1 MRKLQKTL
9 LPLLLAVL
17 LCFTGC
23 NGTTADADNTLSPPS
38 QTTTTS
44 TEEPTPQEE
53 TQPAPETA
61 PSIDLGSIPAFSGE
75 PYVAINNNIPDFTDA
90 DLTTSSFEEY
100 SSLDSLG
107 RCGVAYACIG
117 TDLMPTEDRGS
128 IGQVKPS
135 GWHTVKY
142 DCVDGKYLYNRCHL
156 IGYQLTAE
164 NANENNLITGTRY
177 LNVEGMLP
185 LKIWLPTT

>member
-9 LPLLLAVL
+9 LPLLLAVF

-23 NGTTADADNTLSPPS
+23 SGTSADADNTPSTPS

-44 TEEPTPQEE
+44 TEETEQQED
-53 TQPAPETA
+53 TQPAPEAA
-61 PSIDLGSIPAFSGE
+61 PAIDLNSIPAFSGE
-75 PYVAINNNIPDFTDA
+75 PYVAINDNVPDFTDA

-100 SSLDSLG
+100 SNLDALG

-135 GWHTVKY
+135 G
-142 DCVDGKYLYNRCHL
+142 
-156 IGYQLTAE
+156 
-164 NANENNLITGTRY
+164 
-177 LNVEGMLP
+177 
-185 LKIWLPTT
+185 